1 MSAQVSG
8 QWSLMDVTLHLGV
21 HRTGV
26 TTLQHFLRRNAIPLR
41 RMGLAS
47 WLSAETRRGMMSALV
62 RRPEAVSLMD
72 ERIGRRSLRGMR
84 LRQDRL
90 ARQGV
95 GRLIVSEPA
104 MIGMPSQ
111 CLVQGRIYP
120 WPSERLVRFLPAFE
134 DRCDRIVLTIR
145 AYDRFWASLMAQA
158 VLNGH
163 PLPTRA
169 ALDRLV
175 AQPLR
180 WRRLVEEVASCF
192 PRAEVFVLPFERLAG
207 MPERQ
212 LAAMTGRPLPLGL
225 AGHMAG
231 VRDWHRRSPSTPHLG
246 RVLSDNS
253 GSLPGPLSVDV
264 TGRWQPFDDV
274 QRAAFAEHYAE
285 DLAWLRSGANG
296 RATLI
301 ATADANELR
310 TVDRTEG
317 RQPDDRKT
325 ATTGVGGPGHEGA
338 AWPLS

>member
-1 MSAQVSG
+1 M
-8 QWSLMDVTLHLGV
+8 GV
-21 HRTGV
+21 
-26 TTLQHFLRRNAIPLR
+26 AAW
-41 RMGLAS
+41 LAPD
-47 WLSAETRRGMMSALV
+47 TRRGMMSALV
-62 RRPEAVSLMD
+62 RRPEAVSLID
-72 ERIGRRSLRGMR
+72 ERIGRRSLRAMR
-84 LRQDRL
+84 LRQERL

-104 MIGMPSQ
+104 MIGMPAQ
-111 CLVQGRIYP
+111 CFAQERLYP
-120 WPSERLVRFLPAFE
+120 WPGERLGRFLPAFE

-158 VLNGH
+158 VVCGH
-163 PLPTRA
+163 PLPSRA
-169 ALDRLV
+169 LLDRLV
-175 AQPLR
+175 LQPLR

-192 PRAEVFVLPFERLAG
+192 PHAEVLVLPFERLAG

-212 LAAMTGRPLPLGL
+212 LAAMLGRPLPLGV

-246 RVLSDNS
+246 RVLSDHS

-301 ATADANELR
+301 ATADASELR

-325 ATTGVGGPGHEGA
+325 ATTGVGGTGHEGVA
-338 AWPLS
+338 RPLS